1 MKEDSIVSARE
12 LKKWFPVR
20 TGLGRLL
27 AGKQEYVRAV
37 DGVNFEIK
45 KGEVFGLVGE
55 SGCGKTTTGRLIAM
69 LMAPTEG
76 EIHFEGRNIA
86 SLQKAELKKELRR
99 KLQMVFQDPYDYLSP
114 RMSVYDIVSEPL
126 TIHKVVDRRTEKEE
140 LVAKALQS
148 VNLNPR
154 ENMHKR
160 PHELSGGERQRVAIA
175 RAIIIQPRFI
185 VADEPVSMLDVS
197 VRSGI
202 MNLLLDMKDQ
212 LKLTYLF
219 ITHDISAARYMCD
232 RIAVMY
238 LALIVEEA
246 PTEEIINEPLH
257 PYTRA
262 LIAVV
267 PAIDFTEKRYLSAI
281 KGKVPDAV
289 NPPSGCRFHPRCP
302 HAMEVCRIEIPDLR
316 EVKSGH
322 FVACHRFAVNA
333 RG

>member
-1 MKEDSIVSARE
+1 MSVRE

-27 AGKQEYVRAV
+27 AGKREYVRAV
-37 DGVNFEIK
+37 DGVNFEIR

-55 SGCGKTTTGRLIAM
+55 SGCGKTTSGRLIAM

-76 EIHFEGRNIA
+76 EIYFEGRNIA
-86 SLQKAELKKELRR
+86 SIQKAELKELRR

-126 TIHKVVDRRTEKEE
+126 TIHKIVQGRTEKEE

-160 PHELSGGERQRVAIA
+160 PNELSGGERQRVAIA
-175 RAIIIQPRFI
+175 RAIILQPRFI

-212 LKLTYLF
+212 LNLTYLF
-219 ITHDISAARYMCD
+219 ITHDISAGRYMCD
-232 RIAVMY
+232 RMAVMY
-238 LALIVEEA
+238 LALVVEEA

-257 PYTRA
+257 PYTQA

-267 PAIDFTEKRYLSAI
+267 PAIDFTEKRYLAAI
-281 KGKVPDAV
+281 EGKVPDAI
-289 NPPSGCRFHPRCP
+289 NPPPGCRFHPRCP
-302 HAMEVCRIEIPDLR
+302 YAKEICHIEIPSLR

-322 FVACHRFAVNA
+322 YVACHLFASK
-333 RG
+333 

>member
-1 MKEDSIVSARE
+1 MSVRE

-27 AGKQEYVRAV
+27 AGKQEHVRAV
-37 DGVNFEIK
+37 DGVNFEIR

-76 EIHFEGRNIA
+76 EIYFEGRNIA
-86 SLQKAELKKELRR
+86 SIQKAELKELRR

-126 TIHKVVDRRTEKEE
+126 TIHKIVQGRTEKEE

-154 ENMHKR
+154 ENMHKT
-160 PHELSGGERQRVAIA
+160 PNELSGGERQRVAIA
-175 RAIIIQPRFI
+175 RAIILQPRFI

-212 LKLTYLF
+212 LNLTYLF
-219 ITHDISAARYMCD
+219 ITHDISAGRYMCD
-232 RIAVMY
+232 RMAVMY
-238 LALIVEEA
+238 LALVVEEA

-257 PYTRA
+257 PYTQA

-267 PAIDFTEKRYLSAI
+267 PAIDFTEKRYLAAI
-281 KGKVPDAV
+281 EGKVPDAI
-289 NPPSGCRFHPRCP
+289 NPPPGCRFHPRCP
-302 HAMEVCRIEIPDLR
+302 YAEEICHIEIPSLR

-322 FVACHRFAVNA
+322 YVACHLFASK
-333 RG
+333 